1 MNRMEYTKQ
10 DILRAWTTKSTL
22 NFTRYFFKVMQRK
35 KFVIGEHHRKVCD
48 ALDRVLRGETRR
60 LIINIAPRFGKTELA
75 VKQFI
80 AEGLAINPAAKFI
93 HLSYSGNLAMDNSV
107 AIKDI
112 VKSEE
117 YQQIF
122 NTRIKDGSDTKSSWE
137 TEQGGGVYA
146 TSTLGQITGFGA
158 GAVDVPG
165 EPYRFAGAIV
175 IDDPIKPEDALSD
188 IMRERVNRRFETTI
202 RNRVNSRNTPIII
215 IMQRLHENDLCGY
228 LVSNEPDEWEVVSLP
243 CVYTD
248 DKGKPHSLWEFKFT
262 LGELYKLKLI
272 NSFVFDTQYMQ
283 NPKPLEGL
291 MYEHFKTYETR
302 PIEAHLP
309 TKRCYIDTADTG
321 SDFLCAICYD
331 EFEQGCFVTDVLFTN
346 KSMEYTEPATARML
360 VRNGT
365 QRVTIESNNGGRG
378 FRRNVEKLVRQLGD
392 WNMAFSDFTQTQN
405 KAVRIFTH
413 SAEVQNLVYFPAG
426 WETLYPQYYSAM
438 SAYRKEGRNEHD
450 DAPDATTGI
459 VENFRKSV
467 MQYTADEIEA
477 IEDEI
482 Y

>member
-1 MNRMEYTKQ
+1 MEYTQQ

-48 ALDRVLRGETRR
+48 TLDRVLRGETRR

-80 AEGLAINPAAKFI
+80 AEGLAVNPSARFI

-228 LVSNEPDEWEVVSLP
+228 LASNEPGEWEVVSLP
-243 CVYTD
+243 CIYTD

-272 NSFVFDTQYMQ
+272 NS
-283 NPKPLEGL
+283 
-291 MYEHFKTYETR
+291 
-302 PIEAHLP
+302 
-309 TKRCYIDTADTG
+309 
-321 SDFLCAICYD
+321 
-331 EFEQGCFVTDVLFTN
+331 
-346 KSMEYTEPATARML
+346 
-360 VRNGT
+360 
-365 QRVTIESNNGGRG
+365 
-378 FRRNVEKLVRQLGD
+378 
-392 WNMAFSDFTQTQN
+392 
-405 KAVRIFTH
+405 
-413 SAEVQNLVYFPAG
+413 
-426 WETLYPQYYSAM
+426 
-438 SAYRKEGRNEHD
+438 
-450 DAPDATTGI
+450 
-459 VENFRKSV
+459 
-467 MQYTADEIEA
+467 
-477 IEDEI
+477 
-482 Y
+482 

>member
-1 MNRMEYTKQ
+1 MEYTQQ

-22 NFTRYFFKVMQRK
+22 NFTRYFFKAMQKK
-35 KFVIGEHHRKVCD
+35 KFVIGEHHRRVCE
-48 ALDRVLRGETRR
+48 ALDKVLRGETRR

-112 VKSEE
+112 VKSEA

-122 NTRIKDGSDTKSSWE
+122 NTRIKDGSDTKNRWE

-158 GAVDVPG
+158 GAVDVPN
-165 EPYRFAGAIV
+165 EPYKFAGAIV

-228 LVSNEPDEWEVVSLP
+228 LTSNEPEEWEVVSLP
-243 CVYTD
+243 CIYTD
-248 DKGKPHSLWEFKFT
+248 DEGQPHSLWDFKFT
-262 LGELYKLKLI
+262 LDELHKLKLI

-291 MYEHFKTYETR
+291 MYEHFRTYETL
-302 PIEAHLP
+302 PVEAHLP

-346 KSMEYTEPATARML
+346 KSMEYTEPETARL
-360 VRNGT
+360 LIRNNT
-365 QRVTIESNNGGRG
+365 QQVLIESNNGGRG
-378 FRRNVEKLVRQLGD
+378 FRRNVERLVRELG
-392 WNMAFSDFTQTQN
+392 NNRMFFTDFTQTQN

-413 SAEVQNLVYFPAG
+413 SAEVQNLVYFPSG

-459 VENFRKSV
+459 VENFRKGV
-467 MQYTADEIEA
+467 TQYTKEDIEA